1 MMSCFRKI
9 QLSRMSIISVLT
21 VCLWSVTGTI
31 VLGADLVDATQC
43 AEAVAKMNAMQLLA
57 SISIVSIVAL
67 VIVVGFY
74 FRSVASFQKDTAA
87 KLAEITAIL
96 RDIERK

>member
-1 MMSCFRKI
+1 
-9 QLSRMSIISVLT
+9 
-21 VCLWSVTGTI
+21 
-31 VLGADLVDATQC
+31 
-43 AEAVAKMNAMQLLA
+43 MQLLA

-96 RDIERK
+96 KDIERK